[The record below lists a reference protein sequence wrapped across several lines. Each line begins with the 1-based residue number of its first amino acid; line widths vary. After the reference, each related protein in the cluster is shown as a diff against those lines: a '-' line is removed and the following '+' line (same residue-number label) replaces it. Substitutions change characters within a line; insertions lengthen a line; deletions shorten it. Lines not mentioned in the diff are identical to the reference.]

1 MLVVV
6 TVQDGNLPQGSNHYQ
21 VQLKC
26 SVHGEGGKHSI
37 VYIFWVEVSFSRNC
51 KKCKNNSIVLRMNMA
66 RATPGMA
73 QMGPGQE
80 MSETEPR
87 SKKCLTQNQKQ

>member
-6 TVQDGNLPQGSNHYQ
+6 TVQDGNMPQGANHSQ

-26 SVHGEGGKHSI
+26 SVHGEGGNQSI

-51 KKCKNNSIVLRMNMA
+51 KKCKNNSIVLRMNMV
-66 RATPGMA
+66 RATHGMA